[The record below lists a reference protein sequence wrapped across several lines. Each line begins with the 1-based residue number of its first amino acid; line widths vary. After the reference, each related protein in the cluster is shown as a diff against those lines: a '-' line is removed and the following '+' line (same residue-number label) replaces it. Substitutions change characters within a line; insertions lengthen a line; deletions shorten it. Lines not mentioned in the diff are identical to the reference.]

1 MSYIKQGQSKCKRL
15 NSDTEWIDITFWGL
29 KGAEKESDFL
39 IPYLTNNA
47 LICFQDLQQSVFNAE
62 MIEEQ
67 SLEVNMVHLL
77 HILWNNEIT

>member
-1 MSYIKQGQSKCKRL
+1 MSKESTADLLCIFDKWFPEETLLIWSNFRL
-15 NSDTEWIDITFWGL
+15 DE
-29 KGAEKESDFL
+29 ESDFL
-39 IPYLTNNA
+39 IPYSTNNA